1 MDNSVTADIH
11 SLPSPTKKMRIE
23 QDTDPKVV
31 MEVVESSE
39 GSSEDEYDEDDEH
52 YNSDSSAFS
61 NSSDLDDFDCLPSE
75 DNINKMPDGIEK
87 LHLLSMSH
95 KRKMKALE
103 EERTR
108 VKKERDEL
116 IHQKALER
124 IPRWSNKLYKAY
136 RNQQDIEGSQERI
149 LLVFYKEMYDKS
161 RFNFIWTIHLEGI
174 RIGRKTYNFYTKAG
188 EYTNKAKFVTV
199 VMQRTNRQKITCSNW
214 EFGVVLEEKNHPELF
229 GDNHYKLVSKIME
242 TFAEFASITE
252 TRCSYFIQT

>member
-1 MDNSVTADIH
+1 MDNSVNADID
-11 SLPSPTKKMRIE
+11 SRPSPTKKMRIE
-23 QDTDPKVV
+23 KETDSKEV
-31 MEVVESSE
+31 MEVVESE
-39 GSSEDEYDEDDEH
+39 SSDEECEEDDEP
-52 YNSDSSAFS
+52 YNSDSSAIS
-61 NSSDLDDFDCLPSE
+61 NGSDLDDFDCLPSE
-75 DNINKMPDGIEK
+75 DNIHLMPDGIEK

-124 IPRWSNKLYKAY
+124 IPRWSKKLYKAY
-136 RNQQDIEGSQERI
+136 RTQKEGIKGLENEKK
-149 LLVFYKEMYDKS
+149 LLRFFYNEMYNKS

-188 EYTNKAKFVTV
+188 EYEDKVRFVTV
-199 VMQRTNRQKITCSNW
+199 VMQRTKRQKITCSNW
-214 EFGVVLEEKNHPELF
+214 EFGVVLDEKNHPELF
-229 GDNHYKLVSKIME
+229 GDCRKLVSKIME